1 MYIVPR
7 TEKSLLRGR
16 CSNERPKKVGVHY
29 KLDEGGGIK
38 SKGPSGPVAKI
49 FFYLRL
55 PFYYIPFFC

>member
-29 KLDEGGGIK
+29 KLEGGGGIK
-38 SKGPSGPVAKI
+38 SNGPVAKI

>member
-29 KLDEGGGIK
+29 KLDEGGGGEK
-38 SKGPSGPVAKI
+38 GKGP
-49 FFYLRL
+49 
-55 PFYYIPFFC
+55 